1 MIKRKFRAA
10 LFVLLTCMVT
20 GGVLSCSDSDDD
32 SKSASSPSAQ
42 NESQHLTIPVKEVDL
57 DSVTSYEL
65 ENSVHKVIFNVPAA
79 SDEKW
84 TASLQFDENDP
95 LKDSDGNV
103 IEGESYELGYLGYG
117 SESGTGNGKIAL
129 YVTDN
134 LINEAHSAT
143 LTVNYDGKTPA
154 KTITLIQ
161 VPSSENDDEEEE
173 KKKEKKEKSAIA
185 ARQLVGYG
193 YNPRKGNF
201 SEACRIKEIFKTAEL
216 TDGLQYVYDAE
227 HPEDSDLVRIDRIND
242 GSKVSY
248 RQAAGTSISEL
259 ESNYEATLTS
269 NGEWCGFSEEIDSK
283 ASFEHKGKD
292 NYQYAWTEILVD
304 NYTAVLS
311 ADSHLM
317 TQKGILT
324 NQAYRAINGIVPQ
337 YESDNDGFKKLIKD
351 YGMYVC
357 VKAQLG
363 GKTIIK
369 MEANTSELKDAFD
382 CHAMIKAGYSGFID
396 VSASVDITYKDT
408 LTKNSSAFNFTSD
421 VVGGTKEAST
431 DLAKSIMTGF
441 AEEGNPGK
449 EEYKTWFATLAD
461 EKNCHFINLPDE
473 DSLVPLY
480 ELVDVGREG
489 GKARRNAMR
498 LYYLTEMNKDF
509 EKMDASRWESSVPS
523 KIDLTKLSFSQDG
536 TLVKELYLPDG
547 TSGKRVAVA
556 CSEYIPEINSS
567 ERVTV
572 IYPATNNEV
581 FWNRGLY
588 AGNAYCKPTSIAWR
602 TDYANPVRYPP
613 SESEDEKDEEDGPAL
628 ILPEYTTVYLRGV
641 TLSVIEPD
649 WLTDEKKEKMAECVA
664 KDYQF
669 NFGDNGTYDVVKVG
683 KALFARDFYN
693 GRYWNNGTETY
704 THVANQQRYYNY
716 GDVSGHGANLRG
728 GFFPEGGYGLP
739 HCRPM
744 RALVSRFAK
753 SINTGRSLSGL
764 FSEKG
769 LIGLRIFS
777 SDSPKG
783 YWYYV
788 DKDCYAYYD
797 VDKDLQQYTWAGWHA
812 ADTQKALF
820 MCVDEEAHGAVLD
833 PNPFVET
840 VLRKTRF
847 YISDI
852 SVGIERDRILEMQD
866 GWLGPYF
873 NVVIC
878 KYLD

>member
-1 MIKRKFRAA
+1 MKKT
-10 LFVLLTCMVT
+10 LLCFATLLL
-20 GGVLSCSDSDDD
+20 GFAFLSCSGDDD
-32 SKSASSPSAQ
+32 EGAAASSPEKIAPS
-42 NESQHLTIPVKEVDL
+42 SITVKEVDL

-65 ENSVHKVIFNVPAA
+65 ENTVHKVIFDVPAA

-103 IEGESYELGYLGYG
+103 VEGESYELGYLGYG

-143 LTVNYDGKTPA
+143 LTVKYDGKTPT
-154 KTITLIQ
+154 KTIALTQ
-161 VPSSENDDEEEE
+161 VPSSENDG
-173 KKKEKKEKSAIA
+173 EKKEADT

-201 SEACRIKEIFKTAEL
+201 SKDCRIKEIFKTAEL
-216 TDGLQYVYDAE
+216 TDGLKYVYD
-227 HPEDSDLVRIDRIND
+227 EDYPDEYDLVRIDRIDD

-248 RQAAGTSISEL
+248 REAAGTCISEL

-269 NGEWCGFSEEIDSK
+269 NGEFCGFSEEIDSK
-283 ASFEHKGKD
+283 AGFEHKGKD

-357 VKAQLG
+357 VKAQIG
-363 GKTIIK
+363 GKAIIR

-396 VSASVDITYKDT
+396 VNASVDITYKDT
-408 LTKNSSAFNFTSD
+408 LTKNSSAFNFSSD
-421 VVGGTKEAST
+421 IVGGTKEAAT

-449 EEYKTWFATLAD
+449 EEYKTWFATLAA
-461 EKNCHFINLPDE
+461 EENCNFINLPDG

-489 GKARRNAMR
+489 GKARREAMR
-498 LYYLTEMNKDF
+498 LYYLTAMNTDF
-509 EKMDASRWESSVPS
+509 EKMDASRWETGVPS

-536 TLVKELYLPDG
+536 TLVKEIYLPDG
-547 TSGKRVAVA
+547 KSSKRVAVA
-556 CSEYIPEINSS
+556 CSEYVPEINSS
-567 ERVTV
+567 ERITV
-572 IYPATNNEV
+572 IYPATNDYV
-581 FWNRGLY
+581 LWNRGLY
-588 AGNAYCKPTSIAWR
+588 AGDAYCKTMSIGWK
-602 TDYANPVRYPP
+602 TDYANPVTYNQIEP
-613 SESEDEKDEEDGPAL
+613 EDEHAL

-649 WLTDEKKEKMAECVA
+649 WLTDEDKEKMAEGVA
-664 KDYQF
+664 SDYQF
-669 NFGDNGTYDVVKVG
+669 NFGANGTYDVVKVG
-683 KALFARDFYN
+683 RALFARDFYN
-693 GRYWNNGTETY
+693 GSYWNDGTEIFCKKEGD
-704 THVANQQRYYNY
+704 NRYYHF
-716 GDVSGHGANLRG
+716 GDASGTGAHSFG
-728 GFFPEGGYGLP
+728 GFFPEGGYGIP

-753 SINTGRSLSGL
+753 SINTDRSLSGL

-788 DKDCYAYYD
+788 DKDIYD
-797 VDKDLQQYTWAGWHA
+797 YDWQLIKTGWYA

-820 MCVDEEAHGAVLD
+820 ECVDEEPHGDAQSD
-833 PNPFVET
+833 NPFIET

-852 SVGIERDRILEMQD
+852 SVGIERDGIIEMENS
-866 GWLGPYF
+866 WIGPYF
-873 NVVIC
+873 TVVIC

>member
-1 MIKRKFRAA
+1 M
-10 LFVLLTCMVT
+10 
-20 GGVLSCSDSDDD
+20 
-32 SKSASSPSAQ
+32 
-42 NESQHLTIPVKEVDL
+42 
-57 DSVTSYEL
+57 
-65 ENSVHKVIFNVPAA
+65 IFNVPAA

-103 IEGESYELGYLGYG
+103 VEGESYELGYLGYG

-154 KTITLIQ
+154 KTITLTQ
-161 VPSSENDDEEEE
+161 VPSSENDG
-173 KKKEKKEKSAIA
+173 EKKEADT

-201 SEACRIKEIFKTAEL
+201 SKECRTKEIFKTAEL
-216 TDGLQYVYDAE
+216 TDGLKYVYD
-227 HPEDSDLVRIDRIND
+227 EDYPDEYDLVRIDRIDD

-248 RQAAGTSISEL
+248 REAAGTCISEL

-269 NGEWCGFSEEIDSK
+269 NGEFCGFSEEIDSK

-357 VKAQLG
+357 VKAQIG
-363 GKTIIK
+363 GKAIIK

-408 LTKNSSAFNFTSD
+408 LTKNSSAFNFSSD

-441 AEEGNPGK
+441 ADEGEKYVGK
-449 EEYKTWFATLAD
+449 YETWLSTLAA
-461 EKNCHFINLPDE
+461 EENCNFINLPDG

-489 GKARRNAMR
+489 GKARREAMR
-498 LYYLTEMNKDF
+498 LYYLTTMNTDF
-509 EKMDASRWESSVPS
+509 EKMDASSWESGVPS

-536 TLVKELYLPDG
+536 TLVKEIYLPDG
-547 TSGKRVAVA
+547 KSSKRVAVA
-556 CSEYIPEINSS
+556 CSEYVPEINSS
-567 ERVTV
+567 ERITV
-572 IYPATNNEV
+572 IYPATNDYV
-581 FWNRGLY
+581 LWNRGLY
-588 AGNAYCKPTSIAWR
+588 AGDAYCKSRSIGWK
-602 TDYANPVRYPP
+602 TDYANPVTYNQIEP
-613 SESEDEKDEEDGPAL
+613 EDEHAL
-628 ILPEYTTVYLRGV
+628 ILPEYTTVYLRGT

-649 WLTDEKKEKMAECVA
+649 WLTDEKKEEMAEGVA

-669 NFGDNGTYDVVKVG
+669 NFGANGTYDVVKVG
-683 KALFARDFYN
+683 RALFARDFYN
-693 GRYWNNGTETY
+693 GRYWNDGTETY
-704 THVANQQRYYNY
+704 SHVSDVATQRYYNY
-716 GDVSGHGANLRG
+716 GDVSGTGAHSYG

-753 SINTGRSLSGL
+753 SINTDRSLSGM
-764 FSEKG
+764 FSENG
-769 LIGLRIFS
+769 LIGLKIFS

-788 DKDCYAYYD
+788 EETTGYVFVPATGGFVTK
-797 VDKDLQQYTWAGWHA
+797 VTGGWNA

-820 MCVDEEAHGAVLD
+820 LCVDEEPHADAQDG
-833 PNPFVET
+833 NPFVET
-840 VLRKTRF
+840 GLRKTRF
-847 YISDI
+847 YISDT
-852 SVGIERDRILEMQD
+852 SVGIERDGIIEMKD

-873 NVVIC
+873 TVVIC

>member
-1 MIKRKFRAA
+1 MKKT
-10 LFVLLTCMVT
+10 LLCLATLLC
-20 GGVLSCSDSDDD
+20 GFAFLSCSGDDD
-32 SKSASSPSAQ
+32 EGAAASSPEKLLPS
-42 NESQHLTIPVKEVDL
+42 SIPVKEVDL

-65 ENSVHKVIFNVPAA
+65 ENTVHKVIFDVTAA

-143 LTVNYDGKTPA
+143 LTVNYDGKTPT
-154 KTITLIQ
+154 KTITLTQ
-161 VPSSENDDEEEE
+161 VPSSENDG
-173 KKKEKKEKSAIA
+173 EKKEADT

-201 SEACRIKEIFKTAEL
+201 SEKCRVKEIFKTAEL
-216 TDGLQYVYDAE
+216 TDGLKYVYDEE
-227 HPEDSDLVRIDRIND
+227 HPDDYDLVRIDRID
-242 GSKVSY
+242 DKSEVSY
-248 RQAAGTSISEL
+248 REAAGTSISEL

-324 NQAYRAINGIVPQ
+324 NQAYRAINGIVSP
-337 YESDNDGFKKLIKD
+337 YESNNDGFKKLIKD

-363 GKTIIK
+363 GKAIIK

-408 LTKNSSAFNFTSD
+408 LTKNSSAFNFSSD
-421 VVGGTKEAST
+421 IVGGTKEAST

-441 AEEGNPGK
+441 AEEGTPGK

-461 EKNCHFINLPDE
+461 EKNCNFINLPDE

-489 GKARRNAMR
+489 GKARRDAMR
-498 LYYLTEMNKDF
+498 LYYLTDMNKDF
-509 EKMDASRWESSVPS
+509 EKMDASRWESGIPS

-547 TSGKRVAVA
+547 KSGKRVAVA

-588 AGNAYCKPTSIAWR
+588 AGNAYCEPTSIAWR

-613 SESEDEKDEEDGPAL
+613 SESEDEKDKEDGPAL

-669 NFGDNGTYDVVKVG
+669 NFGANGTYDVVKVG

-704 THVANQQRYYNY
+704 IHGANQQLYYNY
-716 GDVSGHGANLRG
+716 GDVSGHGANLNG

-753 SINTGRSLSGL
+753 SINTDRSLVGM
-764 FSEKG
+764 FSENG

-783 YWYYV
+783 YWYYI
-788 DKDCYAYYD
+788 DKSFWESNHRW
-797 VDKDLQQYTWAGWHA
+797 TWPFTTVSLHVTEAGWYP

-820 MCVDEEAHGAVLD
+820 MCVDEEPHGAVLD
-833 PNPFVET
+833 SNPFVET

-847 YISDI
+847 YISNT
-852 SVGIERDRILEMQD
+852 SVGIERDGIIEMQD